1 MGETPPAP
9 ALRLTSEPARTRQ
22 SKRARVP
29 CRRVRV
35 WAVAVTLTV
44 CGCLRSALFL
54 MLSLLLLTN
63 VPGPALDMWCGD
75 LGNCCHKNDKESR
88 ERYLSSVRRDTVLI
102 KTVPRPAT
110 DIPHPRHPQKRSTVE
125 CRLQVNDSNRGQRT
139 AIAARRGKMRLAR
152 SRRRP
157 VARVASACLVL
168 SCVTLYLFPVNS
180 GPDPAPPHAHPRRP
194 SRRVFYPV

>member
-110 DIPHPRHPQKRSTVE
+110 DIAYTPPDTRSTIVIAPSRSE
-125 CRLQVNDSNRGQRT
+125 NGDRGASRKDAT
-139 AIAARRGKMRLAR
+139 CEIPSPSGRARRVRL
-152 SRRRP
+152 S
-157 VARVASACLVL
+157 CLVL
-168 SCVTLYLFPVNS
+168 CYALFIP
-180 GPDPAPPHAHPRRP
+180 G
-194 SRRVFYPV
+194 

>member
-75 LGNCCHKNDKESR
+75 LG
-88 ERYLSSVRRDTVLI
+88 
-102 KTVPRPAT
+102 
-110 DIPHPRHPQKRSTVE
+110 
-125 CRLQVNDSNRGQRT
+125 
-139 AIAARRGKMRLAR
+139 AAHGVFAAVGVMER
-152 SRRRP
+152 SRP
-157 VARVASACLVL
+157 VTTAKGAAELLLLL
-168 SCVTLYLFPVNS
+168 SFFCCGGL
-180 GPDPAPPHAHPRRP
+180 D
-194 SRRVFYPV
+194 